1 MIYEH
6 VNEFWNCFSNVYLF
20 TCTFFKLM
28 SLPQPILFQV
38 MVNHS
43 STNEKNN
50 LSFENAFDI
59 NLETI
64 K

>member
-1 MIYEH
+1 
-6 VNEFWNCFSNVYLF
+6 
-20 TCTFFKLM
+20 M